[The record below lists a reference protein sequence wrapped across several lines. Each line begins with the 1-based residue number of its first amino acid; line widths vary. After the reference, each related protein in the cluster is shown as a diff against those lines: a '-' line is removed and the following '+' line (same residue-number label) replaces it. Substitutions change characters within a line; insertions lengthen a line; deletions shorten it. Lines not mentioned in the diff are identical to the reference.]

1 MRQQT
6 PFLDFAPVVSISAK
20 TGQRVSRVL
29 EAAIDIWGE
38 RRKRVSTGEL
48 NRLLAEATARQVPPI
63 VKGRR
68 PKLFYGTQAA
78 VAPPTFVFFAN
89 DAGSIHF
96 SYRRYIENRLREA
109 FGFDGTPIKLVFR
122 DRASVRIRTRKR
134 GGRSPASRSPVRR
147 PAASEKAAKGR
158 RSA

>member
-1 MRQQT
+1 V
-6 PFLDFAPVVSISAK
+6 PFLDFAPVVAISAL
-20 TGQRVSRVL
+20 TGQRVGRVL

-38 RRKRVSTGEL
+38 RRKRVPTGEL
-48 NRLLAEATARQVPPI
+48 NRMLSDATARQVPPV

-68 PKLFYGTQAA
+68 PKVFYGTQAA

-89 DAGSIHF
+89 EAGSIHF
-96 SYRRYIENRLREA
+96 SYRRYLENRIREA

-134 GGRSPASRSPVRR
+134 GGRAGGRSPARR
-147 PAASEKAAKGR
+147 VAGPAKGAAR
-158 RSA
+158 ASKGRKSA